1 MTSGAPAEVWDASV
15 VGRRAIATFTDE
27 DVDEAEQW
35 YPATVVMYRPRATT
49 YNYLIHFDDGWRSLV
64 GLPDPSVRLLR
75 ERVTHCMCA
84 RCTLVSASGEL
95 LGPGGRVFECP
106 RN

>member
-1 MTSGAPAEVWDASV
+1 MMLTACFACP
-15 VGRRAIATFTDE
+15 
-27 DVDEAEQW
+27 EQW

-84 RCTLVSASGEL
+84 RCCTLACISERGASGT
-95 LGPGGRVFECP
+95 RRTRF
-106 RN
+106 